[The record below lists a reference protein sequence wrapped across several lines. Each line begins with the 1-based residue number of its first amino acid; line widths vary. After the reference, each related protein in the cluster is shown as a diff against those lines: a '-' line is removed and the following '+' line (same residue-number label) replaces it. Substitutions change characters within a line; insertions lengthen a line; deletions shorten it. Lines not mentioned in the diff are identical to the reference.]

1 MTSKDLSDVII
12 FDFDGTIVDSM
23 PFLIDVATS
32 LIASRYGL
40 SEDGARRGYVE
51 TCGLPFS
58 KQIEIMFPGDARN
71 ADTAATFEA
80 AKRKQ
85 LLKFELFPDVAPA
98 MVQLRRCRFKVCV
111 SSGNKE
117 ELIAEL
123 LGSRD
128 LEIDLVM
135 GYRPGFMKGPD
146 HFEFAKRHF
155 ETTGDKLVFVGDS
168 RHDAQTAERAGI
180 RFIAK
185 AGLHSRVELEGM
197 LPGIP
202 VIESLHEL
210 LPLVGIDIAREGDG
224 VRASSRAD

>member
-1 MTSKDLSDVII
+1 MAPENLSDVVI

-23 PFLIDVATS
+23 TFLIHVATS
-32 LIASRYGL
+32 LIASRYEL
-40 SEDGARRGYVE
+40 AEDKARQGYIE

-58 KQIEIMFPGDARN
+58 EQIEIMFPGDARN
-71 ADTAATFEA
+71 AGIATAFES
-80 AKRKQ
+80 AKRRQ

-98 MVQLRRCRFKVCV
+98 IVQLRRCGFKVCV

-117 ELIAEL
+117 ELITEL

-146 HFEFAKRHF
+146 HFEFAKRYF
-155 ETTGDKLVFVGDS
+155 ETTVDRLVFVGDS
-168 RHDAQTAERAGI
+168 RHDAQTAEQAGI

-185 AGLHSRVELEGM
+185 AGLHSRAELEDM

-202 VIESLHEL
+202 VIESLQQML
-210 LPLVGIDIAREGDG
+210 TLVGIDIAREGDG